1 MKEHNTLLFVF
12 LFFSLFVLLACNND
26 NRGFALPDGNIENGK
41 VTFIELGCNY
51 CHSTSDVERLDMGE
65 DVDLILG
72 GEVKVGKS
80 YAALV
85 TSIIYP
91 EHTIAPAYK
100 KTAEDK
106 EKTKMKNYN
115 DVMTVQE
122 LVNLVTYLKEEYKI
136 KIPASYNRYY

>member
-1 MKEHNTLLFVF
+1 MKRHRQFYFLF
-12 LFFSLFVLLACNND
+12 LFFSLFVLLACDND
-26 NRGFALPDGNIENGK
+26 SRGFALPEGNIENGK

-51 CHSTSDVERLDMGE
+51 CHSTSDVERLDFGE
-65 DVDLILG
+65 DVNLILG

-80 YAALV
+80 YATLV

-100 KTAEDK
+100 RTAEDK

-115 DVMTVQE
+115 DVMTVQQ
-122 LVNLVTYLKEEYKI
+122 LVDLVTYLKEEYKI
-136 KIPASYNRYY
+136 KIPSSYNRYY